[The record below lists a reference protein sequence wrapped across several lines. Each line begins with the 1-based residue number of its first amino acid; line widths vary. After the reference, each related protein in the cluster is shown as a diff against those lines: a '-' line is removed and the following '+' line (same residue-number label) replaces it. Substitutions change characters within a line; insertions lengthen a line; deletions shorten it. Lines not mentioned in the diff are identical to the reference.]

1 VPHFARSTELLD
13 AAPILPS
20 SMSADLKRRFGNTGK
35 KVRFEA
41 PDQSPVSVLPAP
53 ASKPATGTAAEISV
67 PSIKKTRPCEADS
80 RIFNTA

>member
-1 VPHFARSTELLD
+1 MDDMRGREDFAW
-13 AAPILPS
+13 PS
-20 SMSADLKRRFGNTGK
+20 P
-35 KVRFEA
+35 FEA
-41 PDQSPVSVLPAP
+41 PDQSLAGVLPAP